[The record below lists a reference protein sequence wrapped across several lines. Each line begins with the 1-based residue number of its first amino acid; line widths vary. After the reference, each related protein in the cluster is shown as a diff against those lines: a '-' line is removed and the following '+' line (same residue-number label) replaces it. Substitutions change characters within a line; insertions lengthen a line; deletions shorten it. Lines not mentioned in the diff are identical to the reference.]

1 MLVWLNRQDFVQ
13 PKDRPR
19 AVDQRNS
26 PQAIARKRA
35 ARIAFLLFQF
45 VCFSNQTALIFD
57 QVVKS
62 QLNLWQEE
70 VRKAQQSKSP
80 VSKKRVLEFS
90 DSDGKQSPDY
100 SKKDSD
106 GSDEELARDEDRSS
120 RFGFNEKDIVW
131 VELEEQEVKWPAL
144 VQKIYPASG
153 QVSVQLIDIPIE
165 DRPYASRTLYP
176 IKEVITFDQAD
187 QNIRFLDETKS
198 KYVDS
203 IVNVVQRAEDYS
215 RKKLLGEHL
224 DIDKLFGSGSRLSA
238 AAAAIGDQKQPQ
250 SSKSIKINND
260 SLLRYI
266 KSGKIDSYL
275 LSVYNESI
283 GSERHANFKADLKAS
298 AGSTN
303 YGPFDYEEDREDLF
317 NYLKELF
324 KGNFKVDNNFDV
336 VVYLLDVWIPEV
348 SSVSLSWQGSG
359 QTYSAA

>member
-1 MLVWLNRQDFVQ
+1 MTKKPERPESHFNHSDFLC
-13 PKDRPR
+13 
-19 AVDQRNS
+19 AY
-26 PQAIARKRA
+26 
-35 ARIAFLLFQF
+35 L
-45 VCFSNQTALIFD
+45 NQTALIFD

-62 QLNLWQEE
+62 QMSLWQEE

-80 VSKKRVLEFS
+80 ISKKKRILEFS

-106 GSDEELARDEDRSS
+106 GSDEELQERARDEDRSS
-120 RFGFNEKDIVW
+120 RFGFDEKDIVW

-153 QVSVQLIDIPIE
+153 QVSVRLIDIPVE

-176 IKEVITFDQAD
+176 IKEVITFNQAD

-198 KYVDS
+198 KYDDS
-203 IVNVVQRAEDYS
+203 IVKVVQRAEDYS

-224 DIDKLFGSGSRLSA
+224 DIDKLFGSASRNSSA
-238 AAAAIGDQKQPQ
+238 TADDQKQSQ
-250 SSKSIKINND
+250 SSKSIKLNNS
-260 SLLRYI
+260 SLLRFI
-266 KSGKIDSYL
+266 KSGKIDSHL

-283 GSERHANFKADLKAS
+283 ESERHANFKADLKAS
-298 AGSTN
+298 AGGTN
-303 YGPFDYEEDREDLF
+303 YGPFDYEEDREELF

-336 VVYLLDVWIPEV
+336 VGYLLDVWIPEV
-348 SSVSLSWQGSG
+348 SFVPLFCPGWPN
-359 QTYSAA
+359 SAA